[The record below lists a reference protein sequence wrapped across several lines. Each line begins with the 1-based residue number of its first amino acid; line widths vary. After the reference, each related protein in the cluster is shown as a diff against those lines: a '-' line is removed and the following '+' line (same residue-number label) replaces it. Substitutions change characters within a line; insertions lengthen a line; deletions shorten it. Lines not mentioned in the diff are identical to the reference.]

1 MTGILGLGRVGS
13 AIARCVPDAQA
24 LDRQSTAAQLQATDP
39 LWVCV
44 PNAALASYLPQCT
57 HGIFVQNGGI
67 TLPPSATRA
76 IIYFAATDRHSPV
89 IVGEESLLFG
99 PRAALALA
107 QLQAG
112 GIAAR
117 VIQDAVEF
125 QREVLIK
132 TGWCSV
138 IGLLGELYALPAG
151 LSAQRSELDD
161 LAGELAPVIG
171 VSSDVLSKRWRRY
184 SASIP
189 DYPARLRDLP
199 WRTTW
204 LLGLAAAQG
213 ERLPLH
219 RQFLANLKRPDHDP
233 SWFDTQQQDRTAS

>member
-13 AIARCVPDAQA
+13 AIARCVPDAQF
-24 LDRQSTAAQLQATDP
+24 LDRQSTAAQFQAADP

-44 PNAALASYLPQCT
+44 PNAALSSYLPHCA

-67 TLPPSATRA
+67 ELPQSATRA
-76 IIYFAATDRHSPV
+76 IIYFAAMDRHAPV
-89 IVGEESLLFG
+89 KVGEESLLFG
-99 PRAALALA
+99 PCAEVALA

-117 VIQDAVEF
+117 VVQDAAEF
-125 QREVLIK
+125 QREVAIK
-132 TGWCSV
+132 TGWCCI
-138 IGLLGELYALPAG
+138 IGLLGEMYGLPAG
-151 LSAQRSELDD
+151 LSAQRPELDA
-161 LAGELAPVIG
+161 LARELAPAIG
-171 VSSDVLSKRWRRY
+171 VSAEILAGRWRGY

-213 ERLPLH
+213 YRLPLH
-219 RQFLANLKRPDHDP
+219 RQFLANLKRPDRDP
-233 SWFDTQQQDRTAS
+233 SWFDTQQQDMAAS